1 MGWGRRPTAAI
12 FSSSKGSCWNTE
24 NLPDRRPIDGA
35 AVTVDGRAE
44 GMPFTK
50 KKVEP
55 GPYPPAAGKVNGWRY
70 RVLDSGEVFVGTLP
84 PSAGRDKRFKFRL
97 TTYGDQAVDPEA
109 LGLRAR
115 FAPNACSFCPIHFG
129 CICPHITAF
138 RLVPCAFFDFAF
150 RFVFI
155 CASFDAYT
163 MRCIHRHFCI
173 HSAFYGVHSQYI
185 ERTALHVII
194 LHL

>member
-109 LGLRAR
+109 CIRDEIESRRTPENIFILGYKTPRFGPDWDGVLLGPTCFVLEYTS
-115 FAPNACSFCPIHFG
+115 FAPTDAILLFAQVNDHHRQWTYLSF
-129 CICPHITAF
+129 
-138 RLVPCAFFDFAF
+138 
-150 RFVFI
+150 
-155 CASFDAYT
+155 
-163 MRCIHRHFCI
+163 
-173 HSAFYGVHSQYI
+173 
-185 ERTALHVII
+185 I
-194 LHL
+194 LR